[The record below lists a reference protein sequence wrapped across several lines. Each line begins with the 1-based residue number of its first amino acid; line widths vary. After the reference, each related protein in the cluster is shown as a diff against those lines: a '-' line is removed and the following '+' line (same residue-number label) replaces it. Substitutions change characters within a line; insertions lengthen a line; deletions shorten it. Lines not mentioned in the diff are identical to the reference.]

1 MNENKQKNTEH
12 LTAEIHKRGE
22 YVEDEM
28 IVKLY
33 LQRDESAIS
42 YTADKYGGRLLSLG
56 RHITENVQTA
66 EECVND
72 TYLQAWNSIPPNDP
86 STYFYPF
93 LARIT
98 RHIALNRCEKEN
110 AKKRRGQY
118 VDLAEELDECFA
130 SSDNTESVIDDMV
143 LKESLNRFLV
153 SIEEEKRNIFLRRY
167 WFFDDISEI
176 SARFGYSESK
186 VKSMLMRLRGKLR
199 EQLIK
204 DGIEI

>member
-1 MNENKQKNTEH
+1 M
-12 LTAEIHKRGE
+12 
-22 YVEDEM
+22 EDEA

-33 LQRDESAIS
+33 LQKNESAIS
-42 YTADKYGGRLLSLG
+42 HTADKYGVRLLSLA
-56 RHITENVQTA
+56 RHITENDQTA

-98 RHIALNRCEKEN
+98 RHIALNRCEKEH
-110 AKKRRGQY
+110 AKKRKGQY
-118 VDLAEELDECFA
+118 VDLSEELDECFA
-130 SSDNTESVIDDMV
+130 SPDNTESVIDDMV
-143 LKESLNRFLV
+143 LKESLDRFLGG
-153 SIEEEKRNIFLRRY
+153 IDEEKRNIFIRRY
-167 WFFDDISEI
+167 WFFDEI
-176 SARFGYSESK
+176 SDLSERFGYSESK
-186 VKSMLMRLRGKLR
+186 IKSMLMRLRGKLR